1 MVGEEAEDER
11 LFSCR
16 KERVRTLVWLE
27 KKPRANVC
35 WVASAGATCVGQRP
49 LGQPPLGVRFVRR
62 LWRNGIFG
70 KLVIGNVL
78 RGRRAYPAGG
88 PTRAAVRN
96 PGGAPDNTKYFP
108 P

>member
-1 MVGEEAEDER
+1 MGVGRR
-11 LFSCR
+11 LRR
-16 KERVRTLVWLE
+16 KLVTLASVWLAM
-27 KKPRANVC
+27 PC
-35 WVASAGATCVGQRP
+35 AGSG
-49 LGQPPLGVRFVRR
+49 LSYR
-62 LWRNGIFG
+62 LRRNGAFG

-96 PGGAPDNTKYFP
+96 PGGAPDNTKCFP